1 MTLDDAVEQLLRDAH
16 VNWAR
21 YQARL
26 REVRA
31 ADRMRED
38 EIARR
43 AGKHEPHLS
52 RLRERK

>member
-1 MTLDDAVEQLLRDAH
+1 MTLDEQLLQEAH
-16 VNWAR
+16 VSWAR

-31 ADRMRED
+31 ADWMRED

-43 AGKHEPHLS
+43 GGKHEPHLS

>member
-1 MTLDDAVEQLLRDAH
+1 MTLDEVIEQYLRWAH
-16 VNWAR
+16 A
-21 YQARL
+21 YQVRQQAIL
-26 REVRA
+26 NEIRA

-52 RLRERK
+52 RMRERK

>member
-1 MTLDDAVEQLLRDAH
+1 MTLDDALREAH

-21 YQARL
+21 RQARL

-31 ADRMRED
+31 ADWMRED

-43 AGKHEPHLS
+43 GGKHEPHLS